1 MREREVRGE
10 EGEEGEEGESS
21 IALTT
26 TTTDMPRFSRLASAI
41 RRVPDSHLPF
51 VVSFFTLFFVFMLL
65 MVSIGYLFLTGRL
78 DMLDAMDEATY
89 KKMYGGGSRE
99 RSFNSER
106 GGGGARS
113 SSDANHHKE
122 ELYVQHGSTD
132 DDDRIH
138 VELADPVHKEDVN
151 YMRHAVEEDDDMN
164 HPHLTSSNNGMFFHP
179 IVHTQSSYSTT
190 LENRAC
196 KGATMSTS
204 NGNGAWDHV
213 STSSLKQKQKEVFD
227 RYALTGFRNKATT
240 DARILMEFLLSISPK
255 PQNGCCAIFD
265 VGANVGKYV
274 EELKTMPIAKDCE
287 VHAFEPNPEVFKIM
301 SGRVANLKSVH
312 LHNAGVAERPG
323 NLTFYYQPGKADTGG
338 SFMPEHS
345 YDKYAD
351 QAGKMKTE
359 NVNVITLDDIFD
371 AFIPDTVYIPLVKID
386 VEGLEHRV
394 KTGMSRALASG
405 RVQAVYWERKGSL
418 DLEPFETEV
427 KFMADHGYNVYVMG
441 CSGARKHS
449 CALTLVRVD
458 GPFFDPIF
466 DPKRHRAPNQG
477 KYMTMNLLGV
487 KRGHKF
493 NDVVVKKMLAQ

>member
-10 EGEEGEEGESS
+10 EGEEEGESS

-89 KKMYGGGSRE
+89 KKMYGGGSQTA

-106 GGGGARS
+106 GARS

>member
-1 MREREVRGE
+1 MQLRR
-10 EGEEGEEGESS
+10 
-21 IALTT
+21 AL
-26 TTTDMPRFSRLASAI
+26 
-41 RRVPDSHLPF
+41 RRVPDKHLPLL
-51 VVSFFTLFFVFMLL
+51 VTISALSFVFSLL
-65 MVSIGYLFLTGRL
+65 MISIGYLFLTGRL
-78 DMLDAMDEATY
+78 DMLEAMDETT
-89 KKMYGGGSRE
+89 KRKFLDGSSSSSSLSSS
-99 RSFNSER
+99 SFQ
-106 GGGGARS
+106 RS
-113 SSDANHHKE
+113 SIGNAEEEEDLEDTHHE
-122 ELYVQHGSTD
+122 HHL
-132 DDDRIH
+132 
-138 VELADPVHKEDVN
+138 ELAENPVHKEDGT
-151 YMRHAVEEDDDMN
+151 YMRHAVDEDDDS
-164 HPHLTSSNNGMFFHP
+164 HPHLTMNTNGMFFHP

-190 LENRAC
+190 LENRNC
-196 KGATMSTS
+196 KKAMSSSSTS
-204 NGNGAWDHV
+204 GNGAWDHV
-213 STSSLKQKQKEVFD
+213 PTSSLKQKQKEVFD

-274 EELKTMPIAKDCE
+274 EELKSMPIAKDCE

-301 SGRVANLKSVH
+301 SRRVANLKSVH
-312 LHNAGVAERPG
+312 LHNAGVAEQPG

-359 NVNVITLDDIFD
+359 NVNVIALDDIFD
-371 AFIPDTVYIPLVKID
+371 AFIPDSVSIPLVKID

-427 KFMADHGYNVYVMG
+427 KFMANHGYNVYVMG

-458 GPFFDPIF
+458 GSFFDPIF

>member
-1 MREREVRGE
+1 
-10 EGEEGEEGESS
+10 
-21 IALTT
+21 
-26 TTTDMPRFSRLASAI
+26 MPRLKLSNAL
-41 RRVPDSHLPF
+41 RRVPDRQMPILVTFASL
-51 VVSFFTLFFVFMLL
+51 SFVFSLL
-65 MVSIGYLFLTGRL
+65 MISIGYLFLTGRL
-78 DMLDAMDEATY
+78 DMLDAMDEATRE
-89 KKMYGGGSRE
+89 KLHRGGGS
-99 RSFNSER
+99 
-106 GGGGARS
+106 S
-113 SSDANHHKE
+113 SSASANGNNEWHSSHRGETTYEEDHHD
-122 ELYVQHGSTD
+122 QHHHHHD
-132 DDDRIH
+132 DDH
-138 VELADPVHKEDVN
+138 HHLELAEPVHKEDAT
-151 YMRHAVEEDDDMN
+151 YMRHAVDEDDDVDS
-164 HPHLTSSNNGMFFHP
+164 HPHLTTNSDGVFSHP
-179 IVHTQSSYSTT
+179 IVHTQSSYSST
-190 LENRAC
+190 LENRNC
-196 KGATMSTS
+196 KKTTMSYS
-204 NGNGAWDHV
+204 SGNGAWDHV
-213 STSSLKQKQKEVFD
+213 PTSSLKQKQKEVFD

-274 EELKTMPIAKDCE
+274 EELKSMPIAKDCE

-301 SGRVANLKSVH
+301 SRRVANLKSVH

-345 YDKYAD
+345 YEKYAD

-359 NVNVITLDDIFD
+359 NVNVIALDDIFD
-371 AFIPDTVYIPLVKID
+371 AFIPDSVSIPLVKID

-427 KFMADHGYNVYVMG
+427 KFMANHGYNVYVMG

-493 NDVVVKKMLAQ
+493 NDVIVKKMLAQ